1 MQSNLF
7 NLDLTVVGTVVDSD
21 TVHRNNSREQMK
33 QKKKKKNQQKKE
45 EEKEHL
51 THCT

>member
-21 TVHRNNSREQMK
+21 SVHRNNSREQMK
-33 QKKKKKNQQKKE
+33 PKKKKEKKK
-45 EEKEHL
+45 KEHL